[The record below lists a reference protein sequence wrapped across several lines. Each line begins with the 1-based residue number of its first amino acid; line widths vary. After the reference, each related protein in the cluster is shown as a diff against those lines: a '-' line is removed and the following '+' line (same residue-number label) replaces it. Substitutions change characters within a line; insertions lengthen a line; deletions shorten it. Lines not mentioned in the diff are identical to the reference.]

1 MTRMFWFLHY
11 AVKAGIGLALLGAG
25 ALLYAHRAMFSP
37 AQEWMETLRRAE
49 TERLP
54 IVGEA
59 DGRVIRV
66 PAGDSVI
73 VRDAQGAKVS
83 FRIAGVL
90 GPPPSRHPR
99 SERAEVF
106 RRSQNFLRELALSN
120 DVHIAYTFMVP
131 EGGGV
136 GGVYLGGTNL
146 AIPLLR
152 EGMVI
157 VHDASLKSLP
167 IPDQV
172 QLLAAEKAAREGRRG
187 VWAGELVRLGDPGF
201 GR

>member
-1 MTRMFWFLHY
+1 MFWFLHY
-11 AVKAGIGLALLGAG
+11 AVKVGIGVALIGMGAW
-25 ALLYAHRAMFSP
+25 LYANRVWFAP
-37 AQEWMETLRRAE
+37 AEEWVETLRRAE
-49 TERLP
+49 TETLP

-59 DGRVIRV
+59 NGRVVRV

-73 VRDAQGAKVS
+73 VRDDQGAKVS

-99 SERAEVF
+99 SERAAIF
-106 RRSQNFLRELALSN
+106 RRSQDFLKGLAISN
-120 DVHIAYTFMVP
+120 EVRIAYTFMVP
-131 EGGGV
+131 EGGGL
-136 GGVYLGGTNL
+136 GGVYLAGTNL
-146 AIPLLR
+146 AVPLLR

-167 IPDQV
+167 IQDQV
-172 QLLAAEKAAREGRRG
+172 QLLAAEKEAREARRG
-187 VWAGELVRLGDPGF
+187 VWAGELVRIGESMT

>member
-1 MTRMFWFLHY
+1 MFWFLHY
-11 AVKAGIGLALLGAG
+11 AMKVGIGVALIGMGAW
-25 ALLYAHRAMFSP
+25 LYANRVWFAP
-37 AQEWMETLRRAE
+37 AEEWVETLRRAE
-49 TERLP
+49 TETLP

-59 DGRVIRV
+59 NGRVVRV

-73 VRDAQGAKVS
+73 VRDDQGAKVS

-99 SERAEVF
+99 SERAAIF
-106 RRSQNFLRELALSN
+106 RRSQDFLKGLAISN
-120 DVHIAYTFMVP
+120 EVRIAYTFMVP
-131 EGGGV
+131 EGGGL
-136 GGVYLGGTNL
+136 GGVYLAGTNL
-146 AIPLLR
+146 AVPLLR

-167 IPDQV
+167 IQDQV
-172 QLLAAEKAAREGRRG
+172 QLLAAEKEAREARRG
-187 VWAGELVRLGDPGF
+187 VWAGELVRIGESMT